1 MNVVVLEHGPGSK
14 YNSHTWSANNINMT
28 STKKGNRRKSRKKTT
43 LPNSD
48 VDSAGSNQAAAS
60 ECVVNPTADYLPIE
74 ALNLGAFSIKPVPR
88 REINGLAI
96 RVKDVTKPPVK
107 LTRTIFRI
115 NCPENVSPPCVLPP
129 YIPNDIVQPVH
140 VAVQNLTD
148 LPLQQ
153 PPKLPPVAKI
163 AQQHMPPR
171 KEKDEFP
178 CYLSVEEV
186 KRGLL
191 CGELLEGVLRIN
203 LKNYR
208 EAYIRH
214 KQQLEN
220 DYLIFGMR
228 ARNKALEGDVVV
240 IQLNSE
246 SDWRPEH
253 KTATVVYI
261 KEAVSFLIPY
271 LPTRIH
277 IIFFFFD

>member
-1 MNVVVLEHGPGSK
+1 MNLVVLEHGPERGSG
-14 YNSHTWSANNINMT
+14 YNSDTSSANNITLT
-28 STKKGNRRKSRKKTT
+28 STKKKGNRRKSRKKTT

-48 VDSAGSNQAAAS
+48 LGSASINQAAAS
-60 ECVVNPTADYLPIE
+60 ECVVKSTADDPE
-74 ALNLGAFSIKPVPR
+74 DLNLGPFSIKPVPR
-88 REINGLAI
+88 SEINGSAI
-96 RVKDVTKPPVK
+96 RVKDVTNPPVK
-107 LTRTIFRI
+107 LRHTIFRI
-115 NCPENVSPPCVLPP
+115 NFGQNASPHCVLPS
-129 YIPNDIVQPVH
+129 YVPNGIVQPVH
-140 VAVQNLTD
+140 VAMQNLTD
-148 LPLQQ
+148 VPLQQ
-153 PPKLPPVAKI
+153 PPKLPLVAKI
-163 AQQHMPPR
+163 AQQQIPAR

-178 CYLSVEEV
+178 SYLSVEEV

-191 CGELLEGVLRIN
+191 CGELIEGVLRIN

-214 KQQLEN
+214 KEQLEN
-220 DYLIFGMR
+220 DYLILGMR

-271 LPTRIH
+271 LLTRTFIT
-277 IIFFFFD
+277 